1 MVGVVAEED
10 GSGRLAYSLDGFTSG
25 GKTGTAQ
32 IADGANGYLANEYL
46 YSYIG
51 FAPADDP
58 ELVMY
63 VAMSRPETG
72 GHDQLGQIYRYVMQ
86 TGLTYLGAEKHL
98 FQTLKMSI
106 KMLK

>member
-1 MVGVVAEED
+1 MILLVEERLGLLRLQMV
-10 GSGRLAYSLDGFTSG
+10 L
-25 GKTGTAQ
+25 
-32 IADGANGYLANEYL
+32 NGYLASEYV

-63 VAMSRPETG
+63 LAMKRPETG

-86 TGLTYLGAEKHL
+86 NYYLFRG
-98 FQTLKMSI
+98 
-106 KMLK
+106 